1 VHFSTLEDEG
11 IHSLKMS
18 GYSNPLTSCHVPKS
32 PEPSTAPLQ
41 KPEILKT
48 MSQNDQQFCSLDT
61 AGNSSLA
68 FFTKSVGLHP

>member
-18 GYSNPLTSCHVPKS
+18 EYSNPLTPCHVPKS
-32 PEPSTAPLQ
+32 PEPATAPLR

-48 MSQNDQQFCSLDT
+48 MSQNDQQFSSLHT

-68 FFTKSVGLHP
+68 FLLKM